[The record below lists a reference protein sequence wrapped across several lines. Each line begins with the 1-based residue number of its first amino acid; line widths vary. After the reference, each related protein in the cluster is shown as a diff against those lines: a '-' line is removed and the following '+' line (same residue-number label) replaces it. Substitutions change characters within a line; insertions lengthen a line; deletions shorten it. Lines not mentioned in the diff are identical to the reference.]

1 MLIYLL
7 IFFGFAADRLTKW
20 WAASYLSTG
29 GGVEIHPLIRLQ
41 PTYNSGIAFGMFQGI
56 GAIVGWITIGVLVG
70 MFVFLRRVPRSM
82 WLLRIGLALII
93 GGALGNLVD
102 RVTAGEVLD
111 FITSP
116 IRPGIF
122 NVADVMINI
131 GVLLSIIS
139 LFFQQPS
146 EETIPATTAG
156 QDLD

>member
-7 IFFGFAADRLTKW
+7 IVFAFTADRLTKW
-20 WAASYLSTG
+20 WATSYLGAG
-29 GGVEIHPLIRLQ
+29 GGVEIHPLFLLK
-41 PTYNSGIAFGMFQGI
+41 PAYNSGIAFGMFQGI
-56 GAIVGWITIGVLVG
+56 GTIVGWITIGVIVG

-82 WLLRIGLALII
+82 WALRIGLALII

-131 GVLLSIIS
+131 GVLLSVLS

-146 EETIPATTAG
+146 EETVPATTVD

>member
-7 IFFGFAADRLTKW
+7 IFFAFTADRLTKW
-20 WAASYLSTG
+20 WATSYLGAG
-29 GGVEIHPLIRLQ
+29 GSVEIHPLIQLK
-41 PTYNSGIAFGMFQGI
+41 PAYNSGIAFGMFQGI
-56 GAIVGWITIGVLVG
+56 GAIVGWITIGVIVG
-70 MFVFLRRVPRSM
+70 MFVYLRRVPRSM
-82 WLLRIGLALII
+82 WALRIGLALII

-122 NVADVMINI
+122 NVADIMINI
-131 GVLLSIIS
+131 GVLLSVLS

-146 EETIPATTAG
+146 KEIIPATTAER
-156 QDLD
+156 DLD